1 MDDSPNFDKYIS
13 KSRLETLVD
22 GVFAIAMTLL
32 VFDLPIPH
40 FNGLLTE
47 ITFQNSIYSLLP
59 IFISLILSFILLA
72 VFWTI
77 HRRIFNLIKVTNN
90 TILWTN
96 IIWLLF
102 IVTVPFAAILNGEY
116 GQFILTRVIFNID
129 MLGIAIFLYLN
140 CYFIDHSGF
149 VSNKADHAKLKSS
162 EISTFVF
169 IIITL
174 LALLLS
180 FVTPHSNLVYILII
194 PLELLIDNYDKIR
207 DEL

>member
-1 MDDSPNFDKYIS
+1 MGDAENLTTYIS

-22 GVFAIAMTLL
+22 GIFAIAMTLL

-40 FNGLLTE
+40 FIGSITD

-72 VFWTI
+72 LFWTI

-90 TILWTN
+90 TILWIN

-102 IVTVPFAAILNGEY
+102 IVTVPFTAIINGEY
-116 GQFILTRVIFNID
+116 GQFILARVIFNID
-129 MLGIAIFLYLN
+129 MLGIAVFLYLN
-140 CYFIDHSGF
+140 CYFVNYSGLITKK
-149 VSNKADHAKLKSS
+149 SDYAKLKSS
-162 EISTFVF
+162 ERSSLIF

-174 LALLLS
+174 IALLLS
-180 FVTPHSNLVYILII
+180 FITAHSNFVYILII
-194 PLELLIDNYDKIR
+194 PLELIISKYMK
-207 DEL
+207 